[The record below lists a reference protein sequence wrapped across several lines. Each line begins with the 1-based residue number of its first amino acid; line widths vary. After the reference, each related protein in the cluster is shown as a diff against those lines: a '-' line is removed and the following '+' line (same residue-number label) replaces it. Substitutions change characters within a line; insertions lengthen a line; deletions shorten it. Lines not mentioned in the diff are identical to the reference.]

1 MVLYYESKHADL
13 QKPHLIYVGKDKFEN
28 EDLIRW
34 SWPEQDFWFHVD
46 DLSSAHVYLRLNEG
60 ENIDS
65 IPEKVL
71 LDCAQLVKYN
81 SIEGNKR
88 EKVDVVYT
96 PCENLLKKKSFE
108 VGQVAYKDEKLV
120 SKTRIRDGRDNE
132 IINRLN
138 KTKKEVL
145 KPDLEGDKIK
155 RDNRIKQEKKKFYEQ
170 QEKER
175 KEEEE
180 RMKADLLARDYGR
193 LDIDEKK
200 VTNKEMSEKYESY
213 EEAEEDFM

>member
-1 MVLYYESKHADL
+1 M
-13 QKPHLIYVGKDKFEN
+13 
-28 EDLIRW
+28 
-34 SWPEQDFWFHVD
+34 
-46 DLSSAHVYLRLNEG
+46 
-60 ENIDS
+60 
-65 IPEKVL
+65 
-71 LDCAQLVKYN
+71 
-81 SIEGNKR
+81 
-88 EKVDVVYT
+88 DVVYT

-145 KPDLEGDKIK
+145 KPDLEGEKIK

-170 QEKER
+170 QEKEKR
-175 KEEEE
+175 GRGTNEGGFVGERLRAVGHRREESD
-180 RMKADLLARDYGR
+180 KQGDG
-193 LDIDEKK
+193 
-200 VTNKEMSEKYESY
+200 EKYESY

>member
-1 MVLYYESKHADL
+1 M
-13 QKPHLIYVGKDKFEN
+13 
-28 EDLIRW
+28 
-34 SWPEQDFWFHVD
+34 
-46 DLSSAHVYLRLNEG
+46 
-60 ENIDS
+60 
-65 IPEKVL
+65 
-71 LDCAQLVKYN
+71 
-81 SIEGNKR
+81 
-88 EKVDVVYT
+88 
-96 PCENLLKKKSFE
+96 
-108 VGQVAYKDEKLV
+108 
-120 SKTRIRDGRDNE
+120 
-132 IINRLN
+132 N

-145 KPDLEGDKIK
+145 KPDLEGEKIK